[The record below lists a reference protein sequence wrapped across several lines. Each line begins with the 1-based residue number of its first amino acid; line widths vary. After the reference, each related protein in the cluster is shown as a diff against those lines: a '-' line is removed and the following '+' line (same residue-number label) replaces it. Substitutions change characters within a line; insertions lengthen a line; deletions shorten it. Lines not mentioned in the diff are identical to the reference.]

1 MARTGHDMKCAHSNR
16 HVKCLGFIEEVM
28 GIVGAAHGRWLR
40 MGKRAQVQLAPLL
53 AARVRVVPH
62 CRPMKGTYTRPVWS
76 TDSVQGAVL
85 D

>member
-1 MARTGHDMKCAHSNR
+1 MASMGHDMKFAHSNS
-16 HVKCLGFIEEVM
+16 HVKRHGFIKEVM

-53 AARVRVVPH
+53 ADRVRVIPH